1 MLGTNRVTVIGNR
14 GIEIIPVTEEKS
26 GFFSHGFHFETVED
40 DSDYLQKGEKILNL
54 LREKQKKWGSALSG
68 EKDRVLELV
77 RVDWNHTHAAISR
90 KIGEEFRQKFLS
102 EVPGDEQNQLER
114 AERACADLT
123 SELIPGVA
131 IKMEYSMR
139 MARLMNAVCK
149 SEVKYVLQLQVA
161 DTSIYTCADVQNIRR
176 SHERGVKLRG
186 DSGPYERIVGFNLL
200 VTEYYVR
207 GYLLNTLRQIRRE
220 AGSFEK
226 YLQVSAIGKLVKKY
240 AVHVPRPFS
249 METIQAMPNT
259 GLQELC
265 ILILYPED
273 RLANEAALRIIGR
286 DVNQFLVLLREDY
299 QVRKAE
305 LKMERHLSGE
315 YAHSYETKKNIPDKC
330 VRAMARSGFNDY
342 FGYVEFD
349 EECDLRLMT
358 ELAKEYRAVAKEIG
372 LDRHPE
378 VSLRF
383 RKLGQHKASGLYY
396 YTLKCLC
403 VDVRYPGS
411 MMHETGHM
419 LDYELGHISDTYDF
433 SAIRDRYEELMYRFL
448 KESDPE
454 TAKQLN
460 GKTKYNLSYYLL
472 PSEIFARCFEMYLVR
487 HRAIDNSICRPAGI
501 GYPEDSDLEDMIFS
515 YFDGLLGKQEEEEKL
530 KNGTEA

>member
-14 GIEIIPVTEEKS
+14 GIETIPVAEQES
-26 GFFSHGFHFETVED
+26 GFFFQSFHFEAEEN

-54 LREKQKKWGSALSG
+54 LREKQKKRGAAFSG
-68 EKDRVLELV
+68 EKDQVLELV
-77 RVDWNHTHAAISR
+77 RADWNHTRAAIGR
-90 KIGEEFRQKFLS
+90 KISEELRQNFLADVS
-102 EVPGDEQNQLER
+102 DDEQNVMEN
-114 AERACADLT
+114 AEHACAEL
-123 SELIPGVA
+123 SEKLIPGAVVG
-131 IKMEYSMR
+131 MEYSTR
-139 MARLMNAVCK
+139 ITRLMRAVCRT
-149 SEVKYVLQLQVA
+149 EVQYVLRLCVG
-161 DTSIYTCADVQNIRR
+161 DESIYTCADIQNIRK

-186 DSGPYERIVGFNLL
+186 DSGPYERVVSFNPLIA
-200 VTEYYVR
+200 EYYVR
-207 GYLLNTLRQIRRE
+207 GYLLNTMRRIRHE
-220 AGSFEK
+220 AESFEK
-226 YLQVSAIGKLVKKY
+226 YLQVPAIGKLVEKY
-240 AVHVPRPFS
+240 AVHIPRPFS
-249 METIQAMPNT
+249 MEMIRNMPNT

-273 RLANEAALRIIGR
+273 ALASEAALRIIGR
-286 DVNQFLVLLREDY
+286 DVNQFLILLGKDY

-330 VRAMARSGFNDY
+330 VRAMARSGFNDF

-358 ELAKEYRAVAKEIG
+358 ELAKEYRAVAREIG

-411 MMHETGHM
+411 MMHEAGHM
-419 LDYELGHISDTYDF
+419 LDYEMGHISDTYDF
-433 SAIRDRYEELMYRFL
+433 SGIREKYTELMYRFL
-448 KESDPE
+448 KESDPD

-487 HRAIDNSICRPAGI
+487 HRAIDNSICRPGRI
-501 GYPEDSDLEDMIFS
+501 GYPEDPKLDEMIS
-515 YFDGLLGKQEEEEKL
+515 VYFDKLLEKQEEEEKV
-530 KNGTEA
+530 KNGTEG